1 MGPGLTLIFTVAV
14 ITTCKSD
21 PRLKMDFAED
31 KGSDY
36 VIGIFKRNHPE
47 VYTVAEY
54 VAGSLIVAMNAL

>member
-1 MGPGLTLIFTVAV
+1 
-14 ITTCKSD
+14 
-21 PRLKMDFAED
+21 MDFAED